1 MFPSR
6 IQFFLNYHEQIQWF
20 LITSD
25 QLQDIMK
32 KAACTAKMRRFH
44 FHVLISFILWINR
57 NWSLSFCWMASLRD
71 HKRSKTYLK
80 KKNQQFIKCG
90 FIICWVLQF
99 EVRYTKW
106 KQYPKSYVTVCTVVL
121 KSMLCI
127 LGYLHGYK
135 DGIVKIQIQCATK
148 CTKPNQI

>member
-57 NWSLSFCWMASLRD
+57 NWSLSFCWMARD

-90 FIICWVLQF
+90 FIIYWVLQF
-99 EVRYTKW
+99 EVRDTIW
-106 KQYPKSYVTVCTVVL
+106 KQYPRMKSEFAVISQSVQLYWKVL
-121 KSMLCI
+121 
-127 LGYLHGYK
+127 YP
-135 DGIVKIQIQCATK
+135 AF
-148 CTKPNQI
+148 

>member
-25 QLQDIMK
+25 QLQDMMK

-57 NWSLSFCWMASLRD
+57 NWSVSFCWMAKD
-71 HKRSKTYLK
+71 HERSKTYLK
-80 KKNQQFIKCG
+80 KKSTIHKMRIHHLLSLAVWSKGHNMETISQNEKW
-90 FIICWVLQF
+90 ICCYL
-99 EVRYTKW
+99 
-106 KQYPKSYVTVCTVVL
+106 TVCTVVL
-121 KSMLCI
+121 KSISCI
-127 LGYLHGYK
+127 LGYLHVYK
-135 DGIVKIQIQCATK
+135 DGFVRIQVQCTSYHVH
-148 CTKPNQI
+148 

>member
-32 KAACTAKMRRFH
+32 KEACTAKMRRFH

-57 NWSLSFCWMASLRD
+57 NWSVSFCWMAKD
-71 HKRSKTYLK
+71 HERSKTYLK
-80 KKNQQFIKCG
+80 KNQQFIKWG
-90 FIICWVLQF
+90 FIIYWVLQF
-99 EVRYTKW
+99 EVRDTIW
-106 KQYPKSYVTVCTVVL
+106 KQYPRMKSEFAVISQSVQLYWKV
-121 KSMLCI
+121 
-127 LGYLHGYK
+127 YP
-135 DGIVKIQIQCATK
+135 AF
-148 CTKPNQI
+148 